1 MSNAITV
8 LLSKDIARKLAVSFP
23 TRPKALPMN
32 VT

>member
-1 MSNAITV
+1 V